1 MKIHERVH
9 LGTSALD
16 KQSAS
21 VHENKNKNPENFS
34 VPNVKLNWNSKKK
47 TVKNDKGDNVKL
59 TIKKNDDGY
68 IEKPSI
74 SEIEKM
80 EKKELKEY
88 IYALFEESQYLQ
100 NELGNKRQP
109 LNKVSEPQCEPQPK
123 STVSENEVRET
134 QVKVSQQEPEEKLS
148 EIDDSMSKKENQEKK
163 KYSCDICG
171 NHFKSYKTRNR
182 HVKAVHEGK
191 KPYKCTIC
199 ENEYGKNDNLKK
211 HIESVH
217 DKIKR
222 HQCELCHSKFAR
234 KANLSEHE
242 KNCGKKK
249 NK

>member
-1 MKIHERVH
+1 M
-9 LGTSALD
+9 
-16 KQSAS
+16 
-21 VHENKNKNPENFS
+21 
-34 VPNVKLNWNSKKK
+34 
-47 TVKNDKGDNVKL
+47 
-59 TIKKNDDGY
+59 
-68 IEKPSI
+68 
-74 SEIEKM
+74 
-80 EKKELKEY
+80 
-88 IYALFEESQYLQ
+88 LFY
-100 NELGNKRQP
+100 
-109 LNKVSEPQCEPQPK
+109 
-123 STVSENEVRET
+123 TFSENEVRET

-171 NHFKSYKTRNR
+171 NHFKSYKTWNR